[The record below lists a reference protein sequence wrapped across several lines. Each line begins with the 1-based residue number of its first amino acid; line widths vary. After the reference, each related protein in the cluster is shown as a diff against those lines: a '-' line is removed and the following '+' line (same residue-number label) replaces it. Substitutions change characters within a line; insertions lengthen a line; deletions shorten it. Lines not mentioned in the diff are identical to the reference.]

1 MRKKTHVQ
9 FLLLLLAASLL
20 LTACE
25 AVTIAQI
32 KADPSRFGNKT
43 IAVRGTVVNS
53 MGVLSHG
60 GYEIEDGTGRIL
72 ILSGLGV
79 PSKGSRV
86 VVEGTVFSGAT
97 FFGQSIG
104 VAIREIKHHVNN

>member
-1 MRKKTHVQ
+1 MRKKTHFE

-60 GYEIEDGTGRIL
+60 GYEVEDSTGRIL
-72 ILSGLGV
+72 VLSGLGV
-79 PSKGSRV
+79 PSRGSHV

-97 FFGQSIG
+97 LFGQPLG
-104 VAIREIKHHVNN
+104 VAIREIKHHTTN